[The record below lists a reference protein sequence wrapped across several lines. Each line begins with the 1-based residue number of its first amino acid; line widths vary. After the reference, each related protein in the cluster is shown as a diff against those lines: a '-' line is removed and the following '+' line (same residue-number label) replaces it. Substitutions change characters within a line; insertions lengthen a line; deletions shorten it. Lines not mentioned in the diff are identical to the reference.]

1 MKKLF
6 SISVFFTVISLL
18 YACGDRTANDG
29 KSTIVRD
36 SLINIL
42 PNYSAVHI
50 NLGED
55 RSEMT
60 VVVADV
66 KFYSATAE
74 EKNKKA
80 EELGKMILR
89 IYGKDNYLQKG
100 NLILTK
106 DINNTSD
113 TPADGIKTPID
124 FEGLKKVVFPN

>member
-6 SISVFFTVISLL
+6 SITIFVTVISLL

-29 KSTIVRD
+29 KTNIIRD
-36 SLINIL
+36 SMVNLL
-42 PNYSAVHI
+42 PNYRAVHI
-50 NLGED
+50 NVSED
-55 RSEMT
+55 RSELT
-60 VVVADV
+60 VVVADT
-66 KFYSATAE
+66 KFYPASAE
-74 EKNKKA
+74 ERSKKA

-100 NLILTK
+100 SLVLTK

-113 TPADGIKTPID
+113 APADGIKTPID